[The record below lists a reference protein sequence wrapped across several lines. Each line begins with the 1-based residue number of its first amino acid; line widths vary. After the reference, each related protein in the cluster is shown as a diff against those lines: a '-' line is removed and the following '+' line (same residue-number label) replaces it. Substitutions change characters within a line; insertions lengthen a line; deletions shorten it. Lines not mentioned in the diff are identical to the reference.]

1 MDFRSAAAAGLC
13 LPPMG
18 LASGLPV
25 GPPLPLHST
34 GLPPPPTPFNPVG
47 TGLTSGMY
55 MYSAP
60 PPIATGSPMITS
72 VQQGMVVHSIKKIT
86 YIDIQRLNFYIF
98 HSVKVFNIIN
108 LHSQIQKFN
117 NKYYRY

>member
-25 GPPLPLHST
+25 GPPLPPLLST
-34 GLPPPPTPFNPVG
+34 GLPPPPTPFNPLG
-47 TGLTSGMY
+47 TGITSGMY

-60 PPIATGSPMITS
+60 PPIAAGPPLGTS
-72 VQQGMVVHSIKKIT
+72 SAQQGKTMVYILQNYLKSMLVVSI
-86 YIDIQRLNFYIF
+86 F
-98 HSVKVFNIIN
+98 
-108 LHSQIQKFN
+108 
-117 NKYYRY
+117 